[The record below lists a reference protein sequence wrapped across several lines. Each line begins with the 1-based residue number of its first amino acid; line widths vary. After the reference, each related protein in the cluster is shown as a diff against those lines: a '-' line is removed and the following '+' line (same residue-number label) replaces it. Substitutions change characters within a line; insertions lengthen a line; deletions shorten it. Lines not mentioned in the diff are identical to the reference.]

1 LRESKQKRTVMDR
14 KSMKLV
20 AVAGLSALCACA
32 GLSRDARQEPL
43 ERFDEHGVGTA
54 VLKVEAG
61 HVLQFVNAD
70 ARPRQIY
77 SNDCGELSSAVLT
90 PGATYAVEI
99 GTGPKAVPPS
109 GSARA
114 ALHRLLGRDPG
125 AQQPPVTSEM
135 FIRSRISSCSGGL
148 LHEGDELVHS
158 CPASVGRDARFFRR
172 RPGAVDPER
181 RITGPLRT
189 TSRSTRAP
197 ENHRR

>member
-1 LRESKQKRTVMDR
+1 
-14 KSMKLV
+14 MKLV

-70 ARPRQIY
+70 ARPHQIY

-114 ALHRLLGRDPG
+114 ALHRLLGR
-125 AQQPPVTSEM
+125 E
-135 FIRSRISSCSGGL
+135 SRCTAATRNF
-148 LHEGDELVHS
+148 GDVH
-158 CPASVGRDARFFRR
+158 PKPHLILQRRAAS
-172 RPGAVDPER
+172 
-181 RITGPLRT
+181 
-189 TSRSTRAP
+189 
-197 ENHRR
+197 